1 MNKSSSS
8 GKVIFSD
15 KSVYVGELE
24 NEWPNGYGGWTHPNG
39 EEYKGQWSDG
49 KENGAGVYSYPDG
62 GEFSGNFVDG
72 LREGSGIWSH
82 PDGSNY
88 HGQWSKGKFHGKGIF
103 IWSDQKKYEGDWKM
117 EFKKELE
124 KQIILMVENTWE
136 NIKMVKKMAVSYTH
150 LRAHETP

>member
-24 NEWPNGYGGWTHPNG
+24 NELPNGYGVWTHPNG

-49 KENGAGVYSYPDG
+49 KENGVGVYSYPDG

-103 IWSDQKKYEGDWKM
+103 IWSDQKNTKVIGKM

-124 KQIILMVENTWE
+124 KQIILMVENTWG
-136 NIKMVKKMAVSYTH
+136 NIKMVKKMDLVSG
-150 LRAHETP
+150 LI